1 MSTPPCCPLLTRQFF
16 FRDPPDWHPAKP
28 ATKALCREAVKYC
41 KEAGVDISK
50 LALHFTLSNTAIG
63 STLISST
70 SASRMASNIAA
81 CSETLSREEQQALT
95 HLREKIFA
103 PAGEQTWENVEIGA
117 YWETVGKRLL
127 TQQLYNKKRK
137 AS

>member
-1 MSTPPCCPLLTRQFF
+1 
-16 FRDPPDWHPAKP
+16 
-28 ATKALCREAVKYC
+28 
-41 KEAGVDISK
+41 
-50 LALHFTLSNTAIG
+50 
-63 STLISST
+63 
-70 SASRMASNIAA
+70 MASNIAA